1 MEDKQWK
8 EAEQPWSGYQK
19 PPVPPQRTLASPTGA
34 RELVFGGAILL
45 SAMLLCNF
53 VIYGGFNL
61 GFAIGILLTDLC
73 SFGYLICSG
82 RKLTFYTGTL
92 LVLHLITAAGFAR
105 SDDSFVK
112 FVMFCFLFV
121 SGNLGLTLLAGK
133 QRHDPAGFGTLG
145 DVFYTAIVRSF
156 SMTGPFAGLR
166 GALQKSGTA
175 AKKGGAV
182 LAGVAIAIPLLLVMV
197 FLLMRADAA
206 FEGLM
211 DMLPQ
216 FNLTELFV
224 TLILGTAAACL
235 LYSRGVGL
243 NHSADTNPKTKQR
256 KGINALTVNTVLIA
270 VCAVY
275 LVYLFSQLA
284 YFAGGFAGILPNGY
298 TMAEY
303 ARRGFFEMAWL
314 CAINLGIVSLGVAL
328 VEKKTGAPLLTKL
341 LCLFICVITVFFVA
355 AASGK
360 MFLYIGSYGLTRL
373 RVLTQVIMLF
383 LCIATV
389 LVALWLFVPKL
400 PYMKCIIIAALVIGA
415 VVFWADVDTVV
426 AQYNVN
432 AYLSGSLE
440 PVDMSHLS
448 SLGSAAVPYIAELAE
463 NATDVFVANQA
474 KDVLEYWWIAQ
485 PEDFRGWNYIRHI
498 AESFLI
504 KE

>member
-8 EAEQPWSGYQK
+8 EPEQPWSCYQ
-19 PPVPPQRTLASPTGA
+19 VPPGGIREPQEYPAGP
-34 RELVFGGAILL
+34 RELLFGAGILVL
-45 SAMLLCNF
+45 SMLLCNF
-53 VIYGGFNL
+53 VIYGGVNL
-61 GFAIGILLTDLC
+61 GFALGSVLAVLC
-73 SFGYLICSG
+73 SSAYLMVSG
-82 RKLTFYTGTL
+82 RKLTLYSGSL
-92 LVLHLITAAGFAR
+92 LILNLFIAVGFAR
-105 SDDSFVK
+105 SDDDFVK
-112 FVMFCFLFV
+112 FIMACFLFA

-133 QRHDPAGFGTLG
+133 QRHAPEGFGTLA
-145 DVFYTAIVRSF
+145 DVFYTAVVRSLNLAA
-156 SMTGPFAGLR
+156 PFAGLR
-166 GALQKSGTA
+166 TAFRKSGAA

-182 LAGVAIAIPLLLVMV
+182 FVGLLIAVPLLLVMV

-206 FEGLM
+206 FEGLI
-211 DMLPQ
+211 DMLPE
-216 FNLTELFV
+216 FHGSELFV
-224 TLILGTAAACL
+224 TVFFGVILACL
-235 LYSRGVGL
+235 LYSRGTGL
-243 NHSADTNPKTKQR
+243 CHSQETNPNSVRR
-256 KGINALTVNTVLIA
+256 KGINPLTVNTVLIA
-270 VCAVY
+270 VCVVY

-284 YFAGGFAGILPNGY
+284 YFSGGFAGILPQGY
-298 TMAEY
+298 TLAEY

-314 CAINLGIVSLGVAL
+314 CAINLGIIGLSVGL
-328 VEKKTGAPLLTKL
+328 VEKKEGTPMVTKL

-383 LCIATV
+383 LCVTTV
-389 LVALWLFVPKL
+389 LIALWLFIPKF
-400 PYMKCIIIAALVIGA
+400 PYMKCIIIVALVIGA

-426 AQYNVN
+426 ARYNVN

-440 PVDMSHLS
+440 SMDMSHLS

-474 KDVLEYWWIAQ
+474 KDVLEYWWITQ

-498 AESFLI
+498 AEPFLV